1 MCLSVPG
8 KIISIKED
16 TATLDY
22 GVEKRKAKLISDDFK
37 IGDYAIVQGGILV
50 IKVDKKEAIESLKL
64 YQESFKD

>member
-37 IGDYAIVQGGILV
+37 IGDYAIAQGGILV

>member
-8 KIISIKED
+8 KIISIKEN